1 MASRRRCDGFRQS
14 QVQAT
19 RIKFSSSP
27 RKCPLP
33 HPSRPPLLFHARP
46 RQQLGKVGRGGE
58 RNLFPSV
65 RLRYDYRRCT
75 LRERDASNVMRHPF
89 HLFPFTVKRS
99 SVYFEG
105 YFYYNWNISDRSED
119 DFFLCLANLYGNRG
133 KVVSF
138 ELESTRTTRERVSM
152 HLATASSSKSAID
165 GLHPLET
172 VELSLLLTNVNYNVY
187 ARVCDEQ
194 KQSIFDNSAF
204 TVGAGFPWTRRRRKA
219 ERRADFW
226 WHKPD
231 WPTAEITP
239 AFPATRIQPA

>member
-119 DFFLCLANLYGNRG
+119 DFFLCLANLYGSRG
-133 KVVSF
+133 KIVPF
-138 ELESTRTTRERVSM
+138 ELESGQLENACRCISRLRAAVNRQLIVCRT
-152 HLATASSSKSAID
+152 L
-165 GLHPLET
+165 
-172 VELSLLLTNVNYNVY
+172 
-187 ARVCDEQ
+187 
-194 KQSIFDNSAF
+194 
-204 TVGAGFPWTRRRRKA
+204 
-219 ERRADFW
+219 
-226 WHKPD
+226 
-231 WPTAEITP
+231 
-239 AFPATRIQPA
+239 